1 MIHWFKQLRYD
12 QRLASRFY
20 GSFVLFTSLRS
31 TSISLTQSEKM
42 AILMFHT
49 SSKTGFCY
57 HHQLLSLSILLPS
70 SHGALNHYTGST
82 SRSSSLYL
90 MFFFTVQNIGS
101 AMADVVIDATIAE
114 AVRAERASFST
125 LQSVSGCAIAVGGIC
140 GSLLG
145 GYALNNFKMETICLL
160 FTECVQTCALSNR
173 WRSVYLETRNVSF
186 KETDFLSPSVD
197 ANPIRNALGRIVFV
211 DYVRRWVAKDLLGS
225 DRVPDSVRGRKKHVK
240 NFLLFDSLPAESG
253 DGLLKCKD

>member
-20 GSFVLFTSLRS
+20 GSFVLFTSLRDLDLS
-31 TSISLTQSEKM
+31 DGQ
-42 AILMFHT
+42 MFHT

-70 SHGALNHYTGST
+70 SHGALNHYTE
-82 SRSSSLYL
+82 SSQIVYQSE
-90 MFFFTVQNIGS
+90 NIGS

>member
-20 GSFVLFTSLRS
+20 GSFVFFTSLRS
-31 TSISLTQSEKM
+31 TSISLTQSEIM

-49 SSKTGFCY
+49 SSKTGY
-57 HHQLLSLSILLPS
+57 HHQLLSLSIMLPS

-90 MFFFTVQNIGS
+90 MFYTSKNLSHSHYKTNLGS

-114 AVRAERASFST
+114 AVRAERASFSN
-125 LQSVSGCAIAVGGIC
+125 LQSVSGCAMAVGGIC

-145 GYALNNFKMETICLL
+145 GYALNNFKMETISLL
-160 FTECVQTCALSNR
+160 FTILPALQLLSNVLLVLITSCMSFKECVQTCALSNR
-173 WRSVYLETRNVSF
+173 WRSVYLEPF
-186 KETDFLSPSVD
+186 
-197 ANPIRNALGRIVFV
+197 
-211 DYVRRWVAKDLLGS
+211 
-225 DRVPDSVRGRKKHVK
+225 
-240 NFLLFDSLPAESG
+240 
-253 DGLLKCKD
+253 C